1 MNFDK
6 YKGKRMQF
14 NKIFKGLVVAL
25 PVVTLMACSSN
36 SGPTEEELA
45 AQNRAA
51 QEQAEAEAARLAR
64 EQAEAAQASA
74 MEPMMTM
81 EEENRKAM
89 AALQSEQT
97 VYFEFDRANVGSEF
111 YAILDKHAA
120 FLVKN
125 PNQSV
130 VIEGHCDS
138 RGTPE
143 YNIALGERRAKSV
156 ETYMQNAGVSASQMS
171 VVSYGEEKP
180 AVEGSGEAVFAKNRR
195 GVIVYQ

>member
-1 MNFDK
+1 
-6 YKGKRMQF
+6 MQL
-14 NKIFKGLVVAL
+14 NKILKGLVIAL
-25 PVVTLMACSSN
+25 PVVTLMACSSG
-36 SGPTEEELA
+36 GPSEAELE

-64 EQAEAAQASA
+64 EEAEAAQASA
-74 MEPMMTM
+74 MQPMMTM
-81 EEENRKAM
+81 EEENRQ
-89 AALQSEQT
+89 ALESLQNEQV
-97 VYFEFDRANVGSEF
+97 VYFDFDRSSISSEF
-111 YAILDKHAA
+111 YSVLDKHAA
-120 FLVKN
+120 FLTKN

-143 YNIALGERRAKSV
+143 YNIALGERRAKAV
-156 ETYMQNAGVSASQMS
+156 ETYLQNAGVSASQIS

-180 AVEGSGEAVFAKNRR
+180 AVEGSTEAAFVKNRR